1 MKTAITV
8 ILIIVAVAAVLFFLP
23 LIIMFFSYVF
33 GIDMD
38 EDGGLHE
45 CIGCPNESDYCT
57 EECRIY
63 KKSIKRDWQEWKRTK
78 NRKDTYRN
86 TPRENRRRKKQKG
99 GQALKQLTLGS
110 LFDGI
115 GGFCYAAGIP
125 SGIDTGC
132 TIKPLWAAEVEPNCI
147 DNKIPL

>member
-63 KKSIKRDWQEWKRTK
+63 KKYQKRLARMEED
-78 NRKDTYRN
+78 KDTYRN
-86 TPRENRRRKKQKG
+86 TPRENRRRKTERR
-99 GQALKQLTLGS
+99 AS
-110 LFDGI
+110 VE
-115 GGFCYAAGIP
+115 
-125 SGIDTGC
+125 
-132 TIKPLWAAEVEPNCI
+132 TINTR
-147 DNKIPL
+147 

>member
-63 KKSIKRDWQEWKRTK
+63 KKYQKRLARMEEDKD
-78 NRKDTYRN
+78 RKDTYRN
-86 TPRENRRRKKQKG
+86 TPRENRRRKTERR
-99 GQALKQLTLGS
+99 AS
-110 LFDGI
+110 VE
-115 GGFCYAAGIP
+115 
-125 SGIDTGC
+125 
-132 TIKPLWAAEVEPNCI
+132 TINTR
-147 DNKIPL
+147 

>member
-63 KKSIKRDWQEWKRTK
+63 KKYQKRLARMEEEKEQERYLQEYAKRKQEKK
-78 NRKDTYRN
+78 NRKEGKR
-86 TPRENRRRKKQKG
+86 
-99 GQALKQLTLGS
+99 
-110 LFDGI
+110 
-115 GGFCYAAGIP
+115 
-125 SGIDTGC
+125 
-132 TIKPLWAAEVEPNCI
+132 
-147 DNKIPL
+147 